1 MFEVHDEVMVVSDDR
16 FDGAVGVVVEAN
28 PWGES
33 EVRVLLNDE
42 DTSLW
47 FFFSELRKVGA

>member
-1 MFEVHDEVMVVSDDR
+1 MFKEHDEVTVVSDDQW
-16 FDGAVGVVVEAN
+16 DGAVGVVVEFN

-33 EVRVLLNDE
+33 EVRVLLEDE
-42 DTSLW
+42 DTPLW